1 MDDFPPTP
9 EAALARL
16 EQVNPRDYAFTRNA
30 IDGAVTYLSPYI
42 THGYMSVPDIA
53 RYMYHRHRLG
63 VQHKL
68 VNELGWR
75 EYFQHLHSHL
85 GEAGMMQPIRGGVLP
100 DDAYSRELPEDV
112 RYGSTQV
119 PVIDQAVRALYSY
132 GYVHNHA
139 RLWLASYLVHLR
151 KVHWRVG
158 ADWMYSHLLDGDIA
172 SNYLSWQWVAG
183 TLHDKPYFFNA
194 KSIEPFTPPEWHS
207 RGTSIDVSEEMMDI
221 LARNHAT
228 VSQAQPNEYGWEEP
242 KVSHTPPEPY
252 QLQAPDASVVA
263 GRMVWLVHPWQLAD
277 PPEGLPEDAVC
288 VAALWPESFAQH
300 PWNMRRWQFVLER
313 MQAITPHVWWGS
325 ETDMQRALSQ
335 ARGVQTVAHLR
346 VPEWA
351 GVTWLLQPLPRL
363 FRALDKPCGSF
374 SKWWVEVNRGV
385 PHLQHLIYPK
395 ASRPLWR
402 A

>member
-119 PVIDQAVRALYSY
+119 PVIDQAVRALYTY

-335 ARGVQTVAHLR
+335 ARGVQTV
-346 VPEWA
+346 
-351 GVTWLLQPLPRL
+351 
-363 FRALDKPCGSF
+363 
-374 SKWWVEVNRGV
+374 
-385 PHLQHLIYPK
+385 
-395 ASRPLWR
+395 
-402 A
+402 